1 VTARSPWRRPGAGSG
16 AVAAL
21 LALLALATT
30 ADAQSPPQWAI
41 TGVNLVDGT
50 GRPTVAG
57 ATITGSGERITCAGP
72 SATCPVPPEATVLSA
87 AGKWVIPGLIDT
99 HVHLHWE
106 DPAATRRAQLVRF
119 AFGVTTAREAGT
131 SDSLEQSLQYRAQTN
146 LVTSPEPRLLVSG
159 LLSEQHRLR
168 YGAPSPEALVGKL
181 AAMGVDAIKV
191 KPQGDQFTSDG
202 WRAIVDA
209 AHAAHLPVWG
219 HTWNATASELRDAV
233 EAGIDGVTHATT
245 FLLADHVEAAANA
258 PRSIEDWMRSKDEWG
273 LVDDSRVKAMAKML
287 VAKGIWF
294 EPTLVTEK
302 NFTLPY
308 PFARDIH
315 YLGSVPTLWEQFR
328 PLIPVGDS
336 SLIAVRDRR
345 RRMASNFQHI
355 CRLAQAFHEAGGVMT
370 AGTDE
375 ETPGRAL
382 ADEIEL
388 LHDCGLSTVEA
399 LQAASSVAARV
410 LRLPDR
416 GSIGPGMIADLV
428 ILNAEPTGS
437 AEALR
442 HVWRVVK
449 GGRVYDPAVLLAPL
463 VQAYEHEWRRT
474 WAIRAGLA
482 AAVAIAMFGVW
493 AVVRARSRR
502 MASGTGR

>member
-1 VTARSPWRRPGAGSG
+1 LF
-16 AVAAL
+16 AVL
-21 LALLALATT
+21 VSSTT
-30 ADAQSPPQWAI
+30 AAAQSGTPWAI

-50 GRPTVAG
+50 GHAAVAG

-72 SATCPVPPEATVLSA
+72 SAMCPVSPEATVLSA
-87 AGKWVIPGLIDT
+87 SGKWVIPGLIDT

-119 AFGVTTAREAGT
+119 AFGVTTARDAGT
-131 SDSLEQSLQYRAQTN
+131 SDSLEQSLKHRAETN
-146 LVTSPEPRLLVSG
+146 LVASPEPRLLVSG
-159 LLSEQHRLR
+159 LLSEQHRIR
-168 YGAPSPEALVGKL
+168 YGAASPGALVGTL

-209 AHAAHLPVWG
+209 AHAAHLPLWG
-219 HTWNATASELRDAV
+219 HTWNATTSELQDAV
-233 EAGIDGVTHATT
+233 DAGIDGVTHATT
-245 FLLADHVEAAANA
+245 FLLADHIETAVNA

-273 LVDDSRVKAMAKML
+273 AVDDERVKTMAQRL
-287 VAKGIWF
+287 VARGIWF

-315 YLGSVPTLWEQFR
+315 YLGSVPTLWEQLR
-328 PLIPVGDS
+328 PLVPLGDS
-336 SLIAVRDRR
+336 SLIAVSDRR

-355 CRLAQAFHEAGGVMT
+355 CRLVQAFHDAGGTMT

-388 LHDCGLSTVEA
+388 LHGCGLSTMEA
-399 LQAASSVAARV
+399 LQAATSVAARV
-410 LRLPDR
+410 LHLPDR
-416 GSIGPGMIADLV
+416 GSIGPGMLADLV

-463 VQAYEHEWRRT
+463 VQAYEHQWRRT
-474 WAIRAGLA
+474 WATRAGLA
-482 AAVAIAMFGVW
+482 AAVATAMFGAW
-493 AVVRARSRR
+493 ALLRARTRR
-502 MASGTGR
+502 RASGISR